1 MRISDWSSDVC
12 SSDLKWHDGEPFTA
26 ADVKCTWDLVAGL
39 DGKKLRKSPR
49 AAWYNNLESVTADG
63 TMEATF
69 HLKRAQPP
77 FLALLASGWS
87 AVYPCHVPPATMRP
101 KPLGTGPFKV
111 GDFSPN
117 DGLPLRNNP
126 DYRSEERRVG
136 KEWVSTYTSR
146 GAQY

>member
-69 HLKRAQPP
+69 HLKRAKPP
-77 FLALLASGWS
+77 FLALQIGRASGRARVRQYVENS
-87 AVYPCHVPPATMRP
+87 VVAGSL
-101 KPLGTGPFKV
+101 K
-111 GDFSPN
+111 
-117 DGLPLRNNP
+117 NNNKMT
-126 DYRSEERRVG
+126 ERRR
-136 KEWVSTYTSR
+136 S
-146 GAQY
+146 